1 MRAVNLMPRDERRT
15 RLATGR
21 LPLFAAAGG
30 IVVVTAAAFFLASG
44 ASSTATEVRGEVAAV
59 ETAIATLPRPAET
72 AVSQGAIAQERS
84 DRTTALSA
92 ALATRTSLDR
102 LLREVSYV
110 LPRNAWLTKLE
121 ATAPVAEALP
131 EGAAPPPQATATAAG
146 VTIEGATYSH
156 ESVSAVLARLS
167 LAPSLSGV
175 RLTSTAL
182 VEPQPEETS
191 VETPKGKKGK
201 KGKKKVAKKPK
212 SFVTFVVSAS
222 VSTGGS

>member
-1 MRAVNLMPRDERRT
+1 MRAVNLMPRDERGT
-15 RLATGR
+15 SLATGR

-30 IVVVTAAAFFLASG
+30 IALVTAAAFFLASG
-44 ASSTATEVRGEVAAV
+44 ASGTATDAKAEVAAV
-59 ETAIATLPRPAET
+59 EATIAALPEPAQT

-84 DRTTALSA
+84 DRVAALSA
-92 ALATRTSLDR
+92 ALATRTSFDR

-121 ATAPVAEALP
+121 ATAPVPEALP
-131 EGAAPPPQATATAAG
+131 EGAAPPPTTSTAAG

-156 ESVSAVLARLS
+156 ESVSAVLARLA
-167 LAPSLSGV
+167 LAPSLTGI

-191 VETPKGKKGK
+191 EVTQ
-201 KGKKKVAKKPK
+201 KGKKKVKKKKAK

-222 VSTGGS
+222 VSTGGSQ